1 MPRTRSVTWSE
12 LKLGVIGL
20 TTLALVATMIVAIGG
35 QGGFSWQRYPLKTR
49 FSDALGLK
57 PGAVVRL
64 NGKDVGTVT
73 AVEFVGA
80 EVEVAFEVRD
90 EVRPLLTTESAA
102 TIGSL
107 SLLGEPSVDL
117 RASTTGRVLNDGEMV
132 PAVDVAP
139 TFGALSTAANE
150 SLEQIGSMLA
160 DLRGGRGTLGQL
172 MTDDRLYR
180 ELTSF
185 TESASAV
192 TRVLREG
199 EGTLGRLLQDP
210 AAHEALK
217 TSMQSLE
224 AITGRID
231 RGEGALGRLLND
243 SSVGDSIAATT
254 ANLEAATGRLN
265 RGEGTAGKLMTD
277 TELYDRLNGVAG
289 RAETVLTSLE
299 SGEGTAGQ
307 LLRDQRLYENMNT
320 AATELRDL
328 LAEIRKDPKKFLRVS
343 VSIF

>member
-12 LKLGVIGL
+12 LKLGVIGV
-20 TTLALVATMIVAIGG
+20 TTLALVATTIVAIGV
-35 QGGFSWQRYPLKTR
+35 QGGFAWQRYPLKTR
-49 FSDALGLK
+49 FSDAMGLK

-73 AVEFVGA
+73 DVEFVGA
-80 EVEVAFEVRD
+80 EVEVVFEVRD
-90 EVRPLLTTESAA
+90 EVRSLLTTESSA

-117 RASTTGRVLNDGEMV
+117 RAATSGRVLNDGEMV

-139 TFGALSTAANE
+139 GFGALSASAGE
-150 SLEQIGSMLA
+150 SLEQIGSLLT
-160 DLRGGRGTLGQL
+160 DLRAGRGTLGQL
-172 MTDDRLYR
+172 VTDDRLYR

-185 TESASAV
+185 TESAAAV

-217 TSMQSLE
+217 TSMQNLE
-224 AITGRID
+224 AITARID

-243 SSVGDSIAATT
+243 SAVGDSIAATT
-254 ANLEAATGRLN
+254 ANLEATTARLN

-277 TELYDRLNGVAG
+277 SQLYDRLNGVAE
-289 RAETVLTSLE
+289 RAERVLTSLE
-299 SGEGTAGQ
+299 AGDGTAGQ
-307 LLRDQRLYENMNT
+307 LLRDRRLYENMNT
-320 AATELRDL
+320 AVAELRGL
-328 LAEIRKDPKKFLRVS
+328 VEEIRKDPKKFLRVS